1 MKKAPILE
9 KKELYYYHF
18 GLKKIVDYQNK
29 KTYPPY
35 ISGNISNELFGNCSG
50 LSGDISSG
58 LFGNCSGLFGKISGE
73 LFGNCSGLS
82 GDISSGLSGNISSGL
97 FGNISGIRGCVDN
110 IVGNLNDCNITEKER
125 EKGIDIKD
133 LARFSKI

>member
-1 MKKAPILE
+1 MKKALILE

-18 GLKKIVDYQNK
+18 GLKKIIDYRNK

-35 ISGNISNELFGNCSG
+35 ISGNISGG
-50 LSGDISSG
+50 LS
-58 LFGNCSGLFGKISGE
+58 
-73 LFGNCSGLS
+73 
-82 GDISSGLSGNISSGL
+82 
-97 FGNISGIRGCVDN
+97 GNISGIRGCVDN
-110 IVGNLNDCNITEKER
+110 IIGNLNDCDITEKER

>member
-35 ISGNISNELFGNCSG
+35 ISGNISNGLYGNISGGLFGRISGLYGRISGG
-50 LSGDISSG
+50 LSGDIS
-58 LFGNCSGLFGKISGE
+58 E
-73 LFGNCSGLS
+73 LY
-82 GDISSGLSGNISSGL
+82 
-97 FGNISGIRGCVDN
+97 GNISGGLYGNCSSITGCVDN
-110 IVGNLNDCNITEKER
+110 IIGSLNNCNITERER

-133 LARFSKI
+133 LVKNEKE